1 MRDEIQEI
9 QLGKAVGELV
19 TDKKT
24 LLLPINSQLAKIKHR
39 VKLINKTD
47 SRKSPKQTHAHNGG
61 RHLGTN

>member
-1 MRDEIQEI
+1 M
-9 QLGKAVGELV
+9 

-24 LLLPINSQLAKIKHR
+24 LLLAINSQLTKIKHT
-39 VKLINKTD
+39 VKLINKTG